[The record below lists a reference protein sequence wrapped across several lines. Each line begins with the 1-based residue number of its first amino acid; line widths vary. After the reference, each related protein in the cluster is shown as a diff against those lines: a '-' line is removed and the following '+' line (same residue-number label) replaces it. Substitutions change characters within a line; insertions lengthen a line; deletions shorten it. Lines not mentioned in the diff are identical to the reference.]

1 MRQMRAQPEGKKTS
15 KVNQRPLNREH
26 ILKLPRLS
34 CCTLKKKKKNPPMLH
49 KARICNSLCLKEP
62 KTRLSSTSVLSAKVG
77 AANQQRC
84 CSTDVFPQ
92 WRLSPLTLHTQTLL
106 RKPFIPTTRQPIGP
120 ALPVPSANLTSSGE
134 NKWSPPPVASTIP
147 QQPTE
152 APDTQRPALY

>member
-1 MRQMRAQPEGKKTS
+1 MTFKWRAHFKTNTFVTLHAENNNQPCFTK
-15 KVNQRPLNREH
+15 Q
-26 ILKLPRLS
+26 
-34 CCTLKKKKKNPPMLH
+34 
-49 KARICNSLCLKEP
+49 RICNSLFLKEQKKRDCGP
-62 KTRLSSTSVLSAKVG
+62 PLCCQLKREP
-77 AANQQRC
+77 ANQQRC

-92 WRLSPLTLHTQTLL
+92 WRLSPLTLCTQTLL

-134 NKWSPPPVASTIP
+134 SKWSPPPVASTIP